1 MMNKGLYIHFP
12 FCEKKC
18 SYCDF
23 YSVVNG
29 SLKELYIKALSF
41 EIEKLNCLA
50 IDTVYFGGG
59 TPSLMNG
66 IELKGVLDSI
76 YKTLAVNPNA
86 EITLEANPMSL
97 SENGRLNEFRTAGIN
112 RLSLGVQSF
121 SDTELK
127 ALGRGHCA
135 KDALN
140 TVNTAQKAG
149 FDNISVDLMFAIPH
163 QTVESFGKSL
173 DTAIELGVQH
183 ISVYALSVEEKTV
196 FGVKQ
201 KRGEN
206 LFLPSEEQE
215 TEMYFLACEKLG
227 KAGYEHYEI
236 SNFALDRKRS
246 RHNMKYWR
254 GEEYIG
260 IGAGAHSYLDG
271 VRYSTPADIKAFCN
285 GAKKENCYTNTPED
299 RAEEFVFLSLRLK
312 DGLDTQVLKNIYG
325 VNTSHSFEKEAAEL
339 MREGFCLFD
348 GRILSLTE
356 KGFFV
361 SNTIIVKIL
370 ESLQFPS

>member
-1 MMNKGLYIHFP
+1 MNKGLYIHFP
-12 FCEKKC
+12 FCERKC

-23 YSVVNG
+23 YSIVNE
-29 SLKELYIKALSF
+29 SSRQLYTKALSL
-41 EIEKLNCLA
+41 EIEKLKPMS

-66 IELKGVLDSI
+66 IELKGVLDSV
-76 YKTLAVNPNA
+76 YKTLKVSDDV

-97 SENGRLNEFRTAGIN
+97 GENDKLDSFKAAGVN

-121 SDTELK
+121 CDVELS

-135 KDALN
+135 KDAVD
-140 TVNTAQKAG
+140 TVKAAQRSG
-149 FDNISVDLMFAIPH
+149 FDNVSLDLMFAIPH
-163 QTVESFGKSL
+163 QTVKSFENTL

-183 ISVYALSVEEKTV
+183 ISVYALSIEEKTV

-215 TEMYFLACEKLG
+215 AEMYFLACDKLVR
-227 KAGYEHYEI
+227 AGFEHYEI
-236 SNFALDRKRS
+236 SNFALNKKRS

-254 GEEYIG
+254 AEEYIG
-260 IGAGAHSYLDG
+260 IGPGAHSYLDG
-271 VRYSTPADIKAFCN
+271 VRYSTPADVRAFCN
-285 GAKKENCYTNTPED
+285 GAEKEDCYTNTPLD
-299 RAEEFVFLSLRLK
+299 RAEEYVFLSLRLK
-312 DGLDTQVLKNIYG
+312 DGLDLQTLKEMHGI
-325 VNTSHSFEKEAAEL
+325 NTSHSFENDVAVL
-339 MREGFCLFD
+339 VDQGFCHFD
-348 GRILSLTE
+348 GKILSLTE

-361 SNTIIVKIL
+361 SNSIIVKIL